1 MFSKK
6 KKRQKETF
14 STTETDI
21 LLEDDFSDDEDTAS
35 KTSGKT
41 AKKKKLPAWF
51 IIPILAVLLLGT
63 YALTRISSGSSKDQ
77 AAKTL
82 QVISVTKGDVKEVYN
97 SSGTVESENTKTYYS
112 PVTAPIKECNA
123 EVGKAVKSGDLL
135 VVFDTTEL
143 ERSNQQ
149 AQLTL
154 QSSLNTSQAT
164 RAKNAEAID
173 AANAASAQAAEAA
186 NALADTVNALAPQVN
201 AAYDQY
207 QANLAAAGAEAQ
219 AIQAQREQLNTIIS
233 ENTKIVTSN
242 QSLIDSIDS
251 GYAGGRAQMAELEAK
266 EETGPLTSEETKLLE
281 SLRGVFEN
289 YDTAVLD
296 RDTAQA
302 AIDNATSQLNS
313 LAEPNVDDAG
323 YNDLKAQY
331 DAAYAEWQS
340 AYAAAGAPATSAG
353 MSSAEL
359 ENLDISDNLA
369 ELAALSPE
377 ELLQKGK
384 EGIKADMDGV
394 IASVEVQQT
403 NSATQGGAL
412 FKIASTQSV
421 RVKIEVSP
429 DDYAKMKTG
438 NAVTVKIGEYS
449 YQGILTETD
458 KIAVKNEK
466 GTPVIG
472 AKIHISNPDEN
483 VCIGA
488 TAKITMTVAEAN
500 QVLVVPN
507 EVINAST
514 DGDFVYVIEDGI
526 VKAKPVE
533 LGTASTTHTEIKSGL
548 KEGDQVVNDLSVDI
562 EEGMKAV
569 AVEKED

>member
-266 EETGPLTSEETKLLE
+266 TSLSTDEEALLK
-281 SLRGVFEN
+281 SLQAVFAD
-289 YDTAVLD
+289 YDKAVLD

-340 AYAAAGAPATSAG
+340 AYAAAGAPTTSAG

-377 ELLQKGK
+377 ELLEKGK

-548 KEGDQVVNDLSVDI
+548 EEGDQVVNDLSVDI

-569 AVEKED
+569 AVEKEN